1 MKSREPSNFCCCVKL
16 GNSVR
21 VSCCD
26 DALNRHRRTR
36 TARVSEDNLHRNS
49 LHRHTLRESLRRNMD
64 VSTDLDVAS
73 LTHERKQS
81 TVEEKKPE
89 NEEEEENVSLGRR
102 RRLVLRGLT
111 AGGVEGS
118 VKITYCM
125 SGTNDRAVSLAVV
138 KLAERLL

>member
-1 MKSREPSNFCCCVKL
+1 M
-16 GNSVR
+16 R
-21 VSCCD
+21 VSSCD
-26 DALNRHRRTR
+26 ATLNRRRTR

-89 NEEEEENVSLGRR
+89 NEEEEENVSVMTTVLTD
-102 RRLVLRGLT
+102 LVQTSFCPQMQPCTGQVSASTSSTRY
-111 AGGVEGS
+111 S
-118 VKITYCM
+118 V
-125 SGTNDRAVSLAVV
+125 N
-138 KLAERLL
+138 

>member
-1 MKSREPSNFCCCVKL
+1 MSREPSNFCCCVKL

-21 VSCCD
+21 VSSCD
-26 DALNRHRRTR
+26 ATLNRRRTR

-89 NEEEEENVSLGRR
+89 NEEEEENVSTGRR
-102 RRLVLRGLT
+102 LGL
-111 AGGVEGS
+111 
-118 VKITYCM
+118 
-125 SGTNDRAVSLAVV
+125 
-138 KLAERLL
+138 